1 MEDVDYLPATQMLD
15 STPGLGEDENE
26 NVSDVAIGQLEV
38 GEDVYQVLR
47 GETKVGRDPICAV
60 YINNPTLSRVH
71 ATIEADHEGVTI
83 HDNKSSNGTRKGT
96 MVLRP
101 HIRYDLQDGDSLR
114 FGDIN
119 ATFKLTKNDDVPD
132 NVSDLSNNSDSLLD
146 DENEN
151 VPPNFVPET
160 PAAVTRVAVVKGRP
174 SLSDLSFVPESQS
187 SPLPT
192 SANIVK
198 NNFPFKIP
206 ESPMS
211 DLNESSFIGASQQ
224 VSISMYKSW
233 FFKFQISITKNV
245 SQALELVDLE
255 DN

>member
-1 MEDVDYLPATQMLD
+1 MTV
-15 STPGLGEDENE
+15 
-26 NVSDVAIGQLEV
+26 
-38 GEDVYQVLR
+38 
-47 GETKVGRDPICAV
+47 
-60 YINNPTLSRVH
+60 
-71 ATIEADHEGVTI
+71 
-83 HDNKSSNGTRKGT
+83 HDNKSSNGTRKGN
-96 MVLRP
+96 MLLKP
-101 HIRYDLQDGDSLR
+101 HVRYDLQHGDSLR
-114 FGDIN
+114 FGDIT
-119 ATFKLTKNDDVPD
+119 ASFKLTTNDVHD

-160 PAAVTRVAVVKGRP
+160 PAAVTRVAMAKGRP
-174 SLSDLSFVPESQS
+174 SLSDMSFVPESQS

-224 VSISMYKSW
+224 VDLGKLIS
-233 FFKFQISITKNV
+233 
-245 SQALELVDLE
+245 L
-255 DN
+255 